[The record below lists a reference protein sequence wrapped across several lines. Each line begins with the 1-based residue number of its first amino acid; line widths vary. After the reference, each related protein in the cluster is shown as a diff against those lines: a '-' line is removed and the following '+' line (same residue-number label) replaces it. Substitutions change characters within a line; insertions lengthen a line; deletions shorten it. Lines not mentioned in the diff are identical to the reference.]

1 VTTAR
6 TVRTVEKGDWKVV
19 FLRELARVGIVGA
32 ACKKARVGRTTAYKT
47 RDEDAEFAAA
57 WAAALDDAADD
68 METEAWRRGKAG
80 VLKPVYQVGK
90 DQDGQIGVVRKYSDA
105 LLTTLAKAAKP
116 EKYRDRQQIDVT
128 ASLYKV
134 YQTGDGFDPDAA

>member
-1 VTTAR
+1 MTTAR

-32 ACKKARVGRTTAYKT
+32 ACKKAKVGRTTAYKT

-80 VLKPVYQVGK
+80 VLKPVYQGGKKVGS
-90 DQDGQIGVVRKYSDA
+90 VREYSDT
-105 LLTTLAKAAKP
+105 LLIFMLKGTRP